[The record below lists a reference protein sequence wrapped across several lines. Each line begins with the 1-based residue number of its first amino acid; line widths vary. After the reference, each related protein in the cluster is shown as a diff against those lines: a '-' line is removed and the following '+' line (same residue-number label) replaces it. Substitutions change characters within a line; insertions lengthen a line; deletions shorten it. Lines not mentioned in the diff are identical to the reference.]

1 MVKGFTY
8 ESLNLYNFFT
18 TIGHQCSK
26 WGLQGW
32 GDKGGKWTELP
43 IVGCGAIGKMS
54 QYFSPLTP
62 TLCGPQEV
70 AGGMI
75 PCCGSRYIDASKANA
90 YFRQEIFLYIEV
102 ETKV

>member
-1 MVKGFTY
+1 MGVAG
-8 ESLNLYNFFT
+8 
-18 TIGHQCSK
+18 G
-26 WGLQGW
+26 GG
-32 GDKGGKWTELP
+32 GGKGGKWTELP